1 MEVVVLV
8 FGSGYCFFSCFFVC
22 LFFVFFCFFLFFFVV
37 FVAGGALLGGCNVL
51 K

>member
-22 LFFVFFCFFLFFFVV
+22 FFLFLFVFSVFLVV